1 MTIEQYFTLLLTT
14 FCIELI
20 VYGILLYRIFSK
32 RQILAICVLL
42 NIITH
47 PLVCLVFPRFFGI
60 YYWIPAELFAWLVE
74 AQILLFLSQ
83 WMVHYKMRWT
93 RALLISLAANLF
105 SAGIGLLFFSDV
117 PIP

>member
-1 MTIEQYFTLLLTT
+1 MTIEQYFTLLLAT
-14 FCIELI
+14 FCFELL
-20 VYGILLYRIFSK
+20 VYGVLLYRIFSK
-32 RQILAICVLL
+32 RQILATCILL

-47 PLVCLVFPRFFGI
+47 PLVILVFPLFLGI

-74 AQILLFLSQ
+74 AQILLLLAQ
-83 WMVHYKMRWT
+83 WMVHYKMKWT

-105 SAGIGLLFFSDV
+105 SAGFGLVFFSDY

>member
-1 MTIEQYFTLLLTT
+1 MTIEQYFTLLLAT
-14 FCIELI
+14 FCFELI
-20 VYGILLYRIFSK
+20 IYGTLLYRIFSK
-32 RQILAICVLL
+32 RQILAVCFLL

-74 AQILLFLSQ
+74 AQTLWMLAQ

-93 RALLISLAANLF
+93 RALLISLAANSF
-105 SAGIGLLFFSDV
+105 SAGLGLLFFSDW